1 MSTQRVYIVT
11 GSASGVGAATAL
23 ALAKRGAA
31 VAVNFSK
38 SAKEAEKVAAECR
51 ALGGDAIAVQ
61 CNVAADADCRRLAA
75 AALDKWG
82 RIDGLV
88 NNAGTTKFAA
98 MRDLNALS
106 PEDFQ
111 HIYSVNVVGAY
122 QMTRACEQALRAAS
136 GAVVN
141 VSSIASTMGL
151 GSSIAY
157 ACSKGALNT
166 LTLCLARTLGPQVR
180 VNALLPGFI
189 ETRWLKEGLG
199 AERYAASQTAY
210 RAQSAL
216 NATLLPE
223 EVADSIVWLLHA
235 GKTTGQLITLDAG
248 KGVGVG

>member
-1 MSTQRVYIVT
+1 MTTPKVYIVT
-11 GSASGVGAATAL
+11 GAASGVGAATAL
-23 ALAKRGAA
+23 ALAQRGAA

-38 SAKEAEKVAAECR
+38 SKADAERVAAECK
-51 ALGGDAIAVQ
+51 ALGGDAFAVQ
-61 CNVAADADCRRLAA
+61 GDVAADADCRRLAA
-75 AALDKWG
+75 AALAKWG

-98 MRDLNALS
+98 MRDLDALS
-106 PEDFQ
+106 AADFQ
-111 HIYSVNVVGAY
+111 HIYSVNVIGAY
-122 QMTRACEQALRAAS
+122 QMTRACETALRAAS

-166 LTLCLARTLGPQVR
+166 LTLCLARALGPQVR
-180 VNALLPGFI
+180 VNAVLPGFI

-199 AERYAASQTAY
+199 AERYAASHAAY

-223 EVADSIVWLLHA
+223 EVADGILWLLHA
-235 GKTTGQLITLDAG
+235 TKTTGQLLTLDAG
-248 KGVGVG
+248 KGVGAY